1 MNKYSN
7 NKKLETVLISIE
19 QQLLSI
25 HDSKEDSINEIKRYY
40 KEFPKEKDY
49 NLYQYGNLL
58 IYYYQIKEL
67 YKDYKSLQKV
77 SVYKLEE
84 IYKRQVGYVVR
95 QLLKEF

>member
-1 MNKYSN
+1 MKYSN
-7 NKKLETVLISIE
+7 NKKLEKVLISIE

-25 HDSKEDSINEIKRYY
+25 HDSKEDSIKEIKRYY
-40 KEFPKEKDY
+40 KEFPREIDY

-67 YKDYKSLQKV
+67 YKDYKSLQNV

-84 IYKRQVGYVVR
+84 IYKRQVGFVAR
-95 QLLKEF
+95 KLIEK